1 MFPGLTGKTRN
12 NTLIEMLCGIVLC
25 GVFGQ
30 IVILLCLPDKAFVS
44 AGWWIGIITAMGS
57 AYHMWWGLDRAL
69 SLRESD
75 ATKMII
81 SYNMIRYVVIIAI
94 MGIVM
99 VTEVA
104 NPLAAVLGV
113 FGLKAGAYIQPF
125 IHRIGKRFIPEAFR
139 QEAQVSQ
146 YEGGNHSDL
155 E

>member
-12 NTLIEMLCGIVLC
+12 NTLIEMLCGILVYGVL
-25 GVFGQ
+25 GQ
-30 IVILLCLPDKAFVS
+30 IVILLFLSDKAFIS
-44 AGWWIGIITAMGS
+44 AGWWIGIMTAMASG
-57 AYHMWWGLDRAL
+57 YHMWWGLDRAL

-81 SYNMIRYVVIIAI
+81 SYNMIRYIVIVVI

-113 FGLKAGAYIQPF
+113 FGLKAGAYIQPL
-125 IHRIGKRFIPEAFR
+125 IHYLGKCLFPNAFEHEI
-139 QEAQVSQ
+139 QMSQ
-146 YEGGNHSDL
+146 YEGNISSDL
-155 E
+155 K

>member
-12 NTLIEMLCGIVLC
+12 NTLIEMLCGILVYGVL
-25 GVFGQ
+25 GK
-30 IVILLCLPDKAFVS
+30 IVILLCLADKAFVS
-44 AGWWIGIITAMGS
+44 AGWWIGIVTAMGS

-81 SYNMIRYVVIIAI
+81 SYNMIRYIVIVVI

-125 IHRIGKRFIPEAFR
+125 IHRVGKRFIPEAFR

-146 YEGGNHSDL
+146 FEGDNHSEL
-155 E
+155 K